1 MFCRQR
7 ENILPV
13 KTGERKLRLKLDSL
27 IYNSFF
33 HCHRVSLHFD
43 DTFDSMHNSNRKVD
57 DFDNNP
63 EILIMV

>member
-7 ENILPV
+7 EDSLAV
-13 KTGERKLRLKLDSL
+13 TTGERKLRLRLDSL

-33 HCHRVSLHFD
+33 LCHRISLHFY
-43 DTFDSMHNSNRKVD
+43 DTFDNLHKSNRKVD

-63 EILIMV
+63 EIVIMV